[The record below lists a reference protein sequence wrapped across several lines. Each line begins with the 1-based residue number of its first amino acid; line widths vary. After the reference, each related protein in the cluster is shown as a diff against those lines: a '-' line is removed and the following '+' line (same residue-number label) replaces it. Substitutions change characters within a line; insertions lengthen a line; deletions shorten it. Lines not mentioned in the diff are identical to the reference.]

1 MTLSWVK
8 TNMARARWRA
18 VAAVSSLDGGGV
30 AVTTV
35 VVCVVESE
43 VDGGKDERGW
53 GKMCDKK

>member
-1 MTLSWVK
+1 M
-8 TNMARARWRA
+8 
-18 VAAVSSLDGGGV
+18 DGGGV